1 MPGESAHRSVNEHPG
16 QGEDDTGLPGPG
28 PGKSRH
34 PSTASTRSDSGS
46 SPSDSGSSPSPST
59 PQKLLPSYTS
69 PFGPRLF
76 HATSNSTGPPRPQ
89 PEGSDHRHNNLP
101 RLSGKLGG
109 HGPCGRLVPVKM
121 ERIKV
126 LTGSEVESDYPELQT
141 MDTRVVM
148 GQETLLKPSEILK
161 ETRSHGHCG
170 QASSSSVIQSF
181 AEAQTKANK
190 TQTEASNEE
199 CKIKNPDKE
208 DKQTEH
214 APPSTVHIS
223 PVNSLP
229 LPSSSCLEPVTN
241 DDNLMAKE
249 ESQSLA
255 NDEVPSQSVHE
266 QACPV
271 TLSFSEPTCSVD
283 PLRVGVPSSLDPD
296 LYYTAPSTPIK
307 MASRSSHLKHHSYP
321 GSPAFSPSPGLPS
334 DSDDLCSPVT
344 SPSGSYMT
352 AEGGSWTS
360 SYASSTSPS
369 TSPNLMLA
377 EDTQEARACF
387 VGSLSEIGDEV
398 GEDKVRTSPER
409 EGERVGEYP
418 QSSEDIINPRLGM
431 TATTIL
437 EEEEAQ
443 NDEDETK
450 IPRESCR
457 PSWVTARTPP
467 PRSSSSHTSDSQEDG
482 GESEGS
488 LCPLEEASAGM
499 DEQLRPMHSVLN
511 LQLDPCISA
520 VDYGHTAEQTEKTS
534 TTVTPDITSSNPSPD
549 SPVVHLDPFCPGP
562 FGRFGPSSFMFPQ
575 AACSEDVP
583 EEERMIPV
591 SLIPFPPHTSLIFKA
606 DSFEITL
613 FPTEDD
619 NEIVMDRSEGKDV
632 DAYAAGEEEA
642 DVEDGDE
649 EDDDDFADDD
659 VNGNKMVEDGDDDE
673 ESDDDTDNSGEAVEE
688 ANVEVKVI
696 EEEEDEEEQDDEEGE
711 YTREVVEGATDEDS
725 SASFLHTLSETSIND
740 GLDDFFCF
748 QDDTDDSLDSASYNG
763 EEDERLYSTE
773 RHAQSLEPTLD
784 STEMQSESE
793 QLLATA
799 IGQTES
805 FHTQQSPYMI
815 VAHPEPTCLCAD
827 MSAESKCNEMDHKSA
842 EALECSSPLDET
854 KAAQMDEISAKQC
867 TASHQSEFSCKAND
881 NKTEMIEDLSSL
893 EESRNS
899 PCDVSHNPAALSCPP
914 LSLGTQETTDPCS
927 PVLVKELGDEDDLN
941 DVGSEQPNEG
951 IEEDPTPERDSY
963 KLLIK
968 QSRYQSGSHVAA
980 GASRILSS
988 HWSSNRSD
996 KPEREDWN
1004 KKNENSRVEIRSVDC
1019 RASDFGSLSL
1029 GMTTATN
1036 DLNKGV
1042 IPLSYPKDPS
1052 PNPSNIPISTSPE
1065 VILGLADNLTLTPE
1079 HCPGD
1084 SGQENLSTD
1093 ERVLGASGSPH
1104 SPLAISPKR
1113 ENSETDTR
1121 REIDPEPRIWCD
1133 DKTEVHSGSV
1143 SEYGVWGAGESLS
1156 LSLGKKYEL
1165 EAESVLM
1172 CDTRGQRTET
1182 TVIPNMSSEAY
1193 QQYDNPFGYVLQMK
1207 DNNRMDGKKH
1217 QKDDKELR
1225 GEGTSVSNLV
1235 CWRSI
1240 EEISE
1245 AGGGERRFL
1254 HNDVSN
1260 LNQNNDGDNTD
1271 TQIQVTWMD
1280 SNNNNDSTFD
1290 SLGIAMRD
1298 GLNALSE
1305 EVKPKFVSV
1314 KVRESVSNIPLEE
1327 MPVSLSAAT
1336 PNDEQEV
1343 ASASVIQTTHVTQTP
1358 SSQEGH
1364 CTLQLN
1370 NTSVAKSAL
1379 SQHLKSKPGSGL
1391 GNQTITPDSNIALTL
1406 LNGSFGSFNPR
1417 CKSNASAPI
1426 RGANNGLQSESDEMR
1441 AEPKT
1446 GDRKTIDAS
1455 PTTDG
1460 LADEPKTKDAFKGQ
1474 QCVQLNSGTGEEE
1487 NTKKLKK
1494 KCSKNDKQKKETPS
1508 SPQTTGE
1515 GFAHDTA
1522 LCTEKADAT
1531 KKGRRRKHR
1540 AFKVTTN
1547 LDSSPDEQKPLATKP
1562 TSKDASS
1569 NAVGGLSMPNKGKK
1583 SNNKTSVECQ
1593 QKKDKSGSQI
1603 RVEKCQN
1610 NLSRSCDRSTRVN
1623 LNAAVETN
1631 QESHQIQDGLDNRA
1645 EMLDNRQEVLDN
1657 RPLSNSERRIRVDI
1671 NDNNLD
1677 DDQNSSPST
1686 LFPSSASPVT
1696 LSSPIPQAST
1706 EPQCDLPTP
1715 VQESQPALPVPQ
1727 LPSVATTDT
1736 SATIYSTSPPSQ
1748 RVLSPQFIPND
1759 KDVTITYPTLTQ
1771 SDSSIP
1777 LPSPSFRVSKP
1788 TQESSSIPSP
1798 HSTKQGCTKNT
1809 AKDSSLVER
1818 GTDSEEDCG
1827 LPKCVQESVLK
1838 VAAGNSSGSMERT
1851 APSDQKES
1859 RPFSSHQLT
1868 DKELGYSVNRNHA
1881 TSEDFKNSCSLVA
1894 SCNESESDGSVL
1906 ELEEEPVRPQ
1916 PQSFSSADEGP
1927 NKPKQSRSEKK
1938 ARKAMSK
1945 LGLKPV
1951 HGVTRITIRKSK
1963 SILFVISRPD
1973 VFKSP
1978 ASDIYIVFG
1987 EAKIEDLSQQAHK
2000 AAAEKF
2006 KVPVTSAP
2014 LAPPVPPSLSIKEE
2028 SEEEEEEVDDGGLEQ
2043 RDIEL
2048 VMAQANVSRAK
2059 AVRALKHNKNDI
2071 VNAIMELTM

>member
-1 MPGESAHRSVNEHPG
+1 MPGESAHRSVPVNEHPG

-28 PGKSRH
+28 PGKSSRH
-34 PSTASTRSDSGS
+34 PSTASTPSESGS

-59 PQKLLPSYTS
+59 PQKLLPSHTS

-126 LTGSEVESDYPELQT
+126 LTGSEVESDYPDLQT
-141 MDTRVVM
+141 MDARVVM

-161 ETRSHGHCG
+161 GMRSHGRCG
-170 QASSSSVIQSF
+170 QASPSSAIQLF
-181 AEAQTKANK
+181 DEAQTKASK

-199 CKIKNPDKE
+199 CKMKNPDKE

-214 APPSTVHIS
+214 APPSTIHIS

-229 LPSSSCLEPVTN
+229 LPSSSTSSSLEPVAN
-241 DDNLMAKE
+241 DDNLMANE

-255 NDEVPSQSVHE
+255 NVEVPSQSVHE

-271 TLSFSEPTCSVD
+271 TLSFSEPTYSVD

-344 SPSGSYMT
+344 SPSGSYRT

-409 EGERVGEYP
+409 EGERVGGYP
-418 QSSEDIINPRLGM
+418 HSSEDIINPRLGM
-431 TATTIL
+431 TTTIV

-482 GESEGS
+482 GVSEGS

-499 DEQLRPMHSVLN
+499 EEQLRPMHSVLN
-511 LQLDPCISA
+511 LQLDPCPSA
-520 VDYGHTAEQTEKTS
+520 VDYEHKADQPEKTS
-534 TTVTPDITSSNPSPD
+534 TTVTPDLTSSNPSPD
-549 SPVVHLDPFCPGP
+549 SPSVHLDSFCPGP
-562 FGRFGPSSFMFPQ
+562 FGSLGPGSFMFHQ
-575 AACSEDVP
+575 AACSEDIP

-619 NEIVMDRSEGKDV
+619 NEIVMDRNEGKDV

-649 EDDDDFADDD
+649 EDDDDFANDD
-659 VNGNKMVEDGDDDE
+659 VNGNKIVEDGDEDE
-673 ESDDDTDNSGEAVEE
+673 DYDDDTDNSGEAVEE
-688 ANVEVKVI
+688 ANVEVKVV

-711 YTREVVEGATDEDS
+711 YIKEVVEGAIDEDS

-740 GLDDFFCF
+740 GLDDLFCF
-748 QDDTDDSLDSASYNG
+748 QDDTDDSLDSVSYNG

-793 QLLATA
+793 QGPATS

-815 VAHPEPTCLCAD
+815 VDHPETTCLSAD
-827 MSAESKCNEMDHKSA
+827 MSAESNEMDRKPV
-842 EALECSSPLDET
+842 EALECSSLLDE
-854 KAAQMDEISAKQC
+854 EISAKQC
-867 TASHQSEFSCKAND
+867 TASHQSEFSCKANG
-881 NKTEMIEDLSSL
+881 NKTEMIGDLSSL
-893 EESRNS
+893 EESKHS
-899 PCDVSHNPAALSCPP
+899 PCDVAHNNPAQSSPP
-914 LSLGTQETTDPCS
+914 LSLGRLETTDPGS
-927 PVLVKELGDEDDLN
+927 PVLLKESGDEDDMN
-941 DVGSEQPNEG
+941 DVSLKQPNHG
-951 IEEDPTPERDSY
+951 VEEDPTPERDSY

-968 QSRYQSGSHVAA
+968 HSRYQSGSHLAA
-980 GASRILSS
+980 GASRILPSQ
-988 HWSSNRSD
+988 WSSNRSD

-1004 KKNENSRVEIRSVDC
+1004 KKNENSRVEVRSVDC
-1019 RASDFGSLSL
+1019 RATDLGSLSL

-1065 VILGLADNLTLTPE
+1065 VILGLADNLTMTPE

-1133 DKTEVHSGSV
+1133 GKTELHSGSV

-1182 TVIPNMSSEAY
+1182 TVIPNMSSEA
-1193 QQYDNPFGYVLQMK
+1193 QQKYDNAFGYVLQMK
-1207 DNNRMDGKKH
+1207 DNNRMDGKRH
-1217 QKDDKELR
+1217 QTKENEQR

-1235 CWRSI
+1235 CWKSI

-1254 HNDVSN
+1254 NDDVSN
-1260 LNQNNDGDNTD
+1260 LNHNNDGDNTD

-1280 SNNNNDSTFD
+1280 SNNNNDSAFD
-1290 SLGIAMRD
+1290 SLEIAMRD

-1305 EVKPKFVSV
+1305 EVKPKFESV

-1327 MPVSLSAAT
+1327 MPLSLSAAT
-1336 PNDEQEV
+1336 PNDEKEPE
-1343 ASASVIQTTHVTQTP
+1343 SASVTQTTHMTQTP
-1358 SSQEGH
+1358 SSKEGH
-1364 CTLQLN
+1364 CTLQLK
-1370 NTSVAKSAL
+1370 NTSMGKSAL

-1391 GNQTITPDSNIALTL
+1391 GDQTITPDNNIALTL
-1406 LNGSFGSFNPR
+1406 LDGSFGSFNPR
-1417 CKSNASAPI
+1417 CKSNASVPI
-1426 RGANNGLQSESDEMR
+1426 RDANNGLQSESDEML
-1441 AEPKT
+1441 AEPET
-1446 GDRKTIDAS
+1446 GGRKKSDAS
-1455 PTTDG
+1455 PSTDR

-1474 QCVQLNSGTGEEE
+1474 QCVRLNSGTGEEE
-1487 NTKKLKK
+1487 NSKKLKK
-1494 KCSKNDKQKKETPS
+1494 RCSKNDKQNKVTPS
-1508 SPQTTGE
+1508 SPQPSPQGL
-1515 GFAHDTA
+1515 AHDTENA
-1522 LCTEKADAT
+1522 GAT

-1547 LDSSPDEQKPLATKP
+1547 LDSSPDEKKPPKP
-1562 TSKDASS
+1562 TSKDGSS
-1569 NAVGGLSMPNKGKK
+1569 IAVGGLSIPNKGKK
-1583 SNNKTSVECQ
+1583 SNNKTSSVECQ
-1593 QKKDKSGSQI
+1593 QKKGKSGSRIQ
-1603 RVEKCQN
+1603 VEKCQN
-1610 NLSRSCDRSTRVN
+1610 NLSRNTDRPTRVN
-1623 LNAAVETN
+1623 LNAKVETK
-1631 QESHQIQDGLDNRA
+1631 QESHQEQDGLDNRA
-1645 EMLDNRQEVLDN
+1645 EILDNRQEVLDN
-1657 RPLSNSERRIRVDI
+1657 RPLSNSERRIRLDI
-1671 NDNNLD
+1671 NDNNVD
-1677 DDQNSSPST
+1677 DDQNSPSPST
-1686 LFPSSASPVT
+1686 PFPSSASPVT
-1696 LSSPIPQAST
+1696 LSSPQS
-1706 EPQCDLPTP
+1706 DLPTP

-1727 LPSVATTDT
+1727 LPSLAATYT
-1736 SATIYSTSPPSQ
+1736 
-1748 RVLSPQFIPND
+1748 
-1759 KDVTITYPTLTQ
+1759 
-1771 SDSSIP
+1771 SDSSVA
-1777 LPSPSFRVSKP
+1777 LPSPSFGVSKP

-1809 AKDSSLVER
+1809 AKDSTLVER

-1827 LPKCVQESVLK
+1827 LPRCVQGSVLK
-1838 VAAGNSSGSMERT
+1838 EAAGNRSGSMERT
-1851 APSDQKES
+1851 AASDQKES
-1859 RPFSSHQLT
+1859 HPFSCRQLT
-1868 DKELGYSVNRNHA
+1868 DKESSGYSVKRNHA

-1906 ELEEEPVRPQ
+1906 ELEEEPVRPSQ

-1927 NKPKQSRSEKK
+1927 NRPKQSRSEKK

-2006 KVPVTSAP
+2006 KVPVTSTP